1 MRGVSLAAG
10 ASAAGSLKA
19 FGDIEK
25 GVTNVTTLLDDD
37 AAVVKY
43 RGRIEELSKEAVLAG
58 FSIEDSNKA
67 LFDSVSALG
76 AGDRAWQAF
85 NVAQKLAKGGVT
97 TLGSSV
103 DGLTT
108 LMAAYK
114 DSNLTAE
121 AAANIL
127 FTAQKKGKI
136 TVEELNANLG
146 KVLPTAKL
154 AGIGADQVAAATA
167 QLTLGGLNAEEATTA
182 LKGAISALVNPSK
195 GAEKVLRKFGVP
207 IGATAIESVGFGE
220 ALLKLA
226 QIADGPY
233 KDSLAEA
240 IPNIRALT
248 AVGSLGRAEIENMD
262 AIIKQI
268 ALDQKNKTGVDKAA
282 TAQMATF
289 NDQMARTF
297 GAVKILAAQIGQGL
311 APVVLGL
318 GFVVRAVSTTIGAL
332 GPVAGKIIA
341 GLLGIIVL
349 ASPVLLFMGKFLLVA
364 KAVGVGIAGAF
375 AIAGAPILIIIGSI
389 IAGLSIILV
398 NWDKVKTAFAKAK
411 QFLGF
416 GGEEA
421 TVKTVNESSA
431 KLQAQVD
438 MTIKDK
444 GGNVESVQTR
454 SPGAGLNMGVAMAGA
469 G

>member
-1 MRGVSLAAG
+1 
-10 ASAAGSLKA
+10 
-19 FGDIEK
+19 
-25 GVTNVTTLLDDD
+25 
-37 AAVVKY
+37 
-43 RGRIEELSKEAVLAG
+43 
-58 FSIEDSNKA
+58 
-67 LFDSVSALG
+67 
-76 AGDRAWQAF
+76 
-85 NVAQKLAKGGVT
+85 
-97 TLGSSV
+97 
-103 DGLTT
+103 
-108 LMAAYK
+108 
-114 DSNLTAE
+114 
-121 AAANIL
+121 
-127 FTAQKKGKI
+127 
-136 TVEELNANLG
+136 
-146 KVLPTAKL
+146 
-154 AGIGADQVAAATA
+154 
-167 QLTLGGLNAEEATTA
+167 
-182 LKGAISALVNPSK
+182 LVNPSK

>member
-182 LKGAISALVNPSK
+182 LKGAI
-195 GAEKVLRKFGVP
+195 
-207 IGATAIESVGFGE
+207 
-220 ALLKLA
+220 
-226 QIADGPY
+226 
-233 KDSLAEA
+233 
-240 IPNIRALT
+240 
-248 AVGSLGRAEIENMD
+248 
-262 AIIKQI
+262 
-268 ALDQKNKTGVDKAA
+268 
-282 TAQMATF
+282 
-289 NDQMARTF
+289 
-297 GAVKILAAQIGQGL
+297 
-311 APVVLGL
+311 
-318 GFVVRAVSTTIGAL
+318 
-332 GPVAGKIIA
+332 
-341 GLLGIIVL
+341 
-349 ASPVLLFMGKFLLVA
+349 
-364 KAVGVGIAGAF
+364 
-375 AIAGAPILIIIGSI
+375 
-389 IAGLSIILV
+389 
-398 NWDKVKTAFAKAK
+398 
-411 QFLGF
+411 
-416 GGEEA
+416 
-421 TVKTVNESSA
+421 
-431 KLQAQVD
+431 
-438 MTIKDK
+438 
-444 GGNVESVQTR
+444 
-454 SPGAGLNMGVAMAGA
+454 
-469 G
+469 